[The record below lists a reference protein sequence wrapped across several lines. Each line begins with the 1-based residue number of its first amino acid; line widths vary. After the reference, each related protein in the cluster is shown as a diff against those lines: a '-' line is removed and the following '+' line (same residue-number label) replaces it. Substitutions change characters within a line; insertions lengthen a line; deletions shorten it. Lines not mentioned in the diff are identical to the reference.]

1 MKTLKIVLSVALT
14 AITLSSDFAP
24 AFASRMNGKCCM
36 SSDGGRSARYRRVMA
51 FRAMPQTC
59 SAYAAYCVRVS
70 RNREDNGRS
79 CYSARLMCM
88 ATGVHVGPYSGIHV
102 AGLERR

>member
-1 MKTLKIVLSVALT
+1 MKTLKIVLSIALT
-14 AITLSSDFAP
+14 AIALSSDFAP

-36 SSDGGRSARYRRVMA
+36 SSDGGRSTRYRRVMA
-51 FRAMPQTC
+51 FRAMPKTC

-70 RNREDNGRS
+70 RNREDEGRA
-79 CYSARLMCM
+79 CYSAKFMCM
-88 ATGVHVGPYSGIHV
+88 ATGVHVGPYSGVHV

>member
-1 MKTLKIVLSVALT
+1 MKALT
-14 AITLSSDFAP
+14 IVFSIAMTAILSSDVAP
-24 AFASRMNGKCCM
+24 AFASKMDGRCCM

-70 RNREDNGRS
+70 RNREDNGRP
-79 CYSARLMCM
+79 CYSAELMCM
-88 ATGVHVGPYSGIHV
+88 QSGVHVGPYSGIHV